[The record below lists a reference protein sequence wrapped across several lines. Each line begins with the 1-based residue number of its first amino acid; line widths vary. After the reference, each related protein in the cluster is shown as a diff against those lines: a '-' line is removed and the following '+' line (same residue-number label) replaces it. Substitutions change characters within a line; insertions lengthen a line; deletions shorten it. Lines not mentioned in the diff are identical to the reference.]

1 MSGQTFERLIRLEDE
16 ELNNNDAEVGHVDS
30 EHLSDKDSCKVP
42 MLPEDER
49 NSTGGLEN
57 LFPGMKHKQ
66 KKTANSGPGIHFT
79 LNGRHIHLN
88 TEQVKYLSLI
98 TLTVQNAFLNL
109 TMRAARTQS
118 EQFSAPVAVTLAE
131 FLKLI
136 TCTILICYEEASLE
150 GAISSIKKNIIQN
163 HVDTLKVA
171 VPSFLYYI
179 QNNLIYIASTHLD
192 AATTQVTYQLKILTT
207 AVFSVLMLNKKL
219 SKLQWISLFI
229 LFAGVGLI
237 ETIVVSKHN
246 DASAEEKSAN
256 QFNNSQPYTKISLE
270 HGAEKPVIGFLAI
283 LLACCLSGF
292 AGVYFE
298 KILKNTSHVSLWI
311 RNIQLAV
318 VALPIGIL
326 QILFEYD
333 QSANKSLLH
342 GFTPLTWFCI
352 ALQAQGGLLVAVVV
366 KFANNILKG
375 FATSLAIVIST
386 IASIFLFD
394 FNLTPSFVF
403 GATLVISSVMM
414 YNKQ

>member
-1 MSGQTFERLIRLEDE
+1 MSGHTFEKLIRLEDE
-16 ELNNNDAEVGHVDS
+16 ELNNDGEVEHIDN

-42 MLPEDER
+42 MLPVGEA
-49 NSTGGLEN
+49 NQTGGLEN
-57 LFPGMKHKQ
+57 LFPGIKHKQ
-66 KKTANSGPGIHFT
+66 TKIADSGVGLHFT
-79 LNGRHIHLN
+79 INGRHINLSS
-88 TEQVKYLSLI
+88 EQLKCLSLI
-98 TLTVQNAFLNL
+98 TLTVQNAVLNL

-118 EQFSAPVAVTLAE
+118 EQFSAPVAVTMAE
-131 FLKLI
+131 LFKLI
-136 TCTILICYEEASLE
+136 TCIILVWYEEVSIQRTVA
-150 GAISSIKKNIIQN
+150 SIKRNIIYN
-163 HVDTLKVA
+163 HMDTLKVA

-179 QNNLIYIASTHLD
+179 QNNLIYIGSTHLD

-219 SKLQWISLFI
+219 SKLQWLSLFI

-237 ETIVVSKHN
+237 ETIVVSKH
-246 DASAEEKSAN
+246 DDPPEK
-256 QFNNSQPYTKISLE
+256 QGHHNSSHSVMINSRKQES
-270 HGAEKPVIGFLAI
+270 EKPIIGFLAI
-283 LLACCLSGF
+283 LMACCLSGF

-318 VALPIGIL
+318 IALPIGLI
-326 QILFEYD
+326 QIAFEYSHITD
-333 QSANKSLLH
+333 KGLLQ

-352 ALQAQGGLLVAVVV
+352 TLQAQGGLLVAVVV